1 MKFSRVT
8 GYSMLRE
15 TIDGIS
21 LVDNHAHPVMELPDE
36 SFSREFPLLFT
47 EGDLDPSDA
56 RHTVHYR
63 RVLRFLEEYFGGD
76 TESAVLGRRS
86 AVDLAEYTDELIGR
100 SGTDIILADDGY
112 PETSPAEFQSYTSAE
127 VRPILRLEPIV
138 AELLPDHD
146 TLASLTGAFEQR
158 VETALANDYVAL
170 KSIAAYRCGL
180 ELLPPDEATTAAEDR
195 YDSIDDSVD
204 GHLDDRAL
212 ISHCLHRA
220 GDIAA
225 SYGQP
230 VQFHTGFGD
239 RDAHPEYVN
248 PTYLYDYLG
257 AHPETPVVLLHGGYP
272 YVQAAGYVTSTF
284 SNAYLDLSLAN
295 PFIQHGV
302 EPMFRQALETVPA
315 TKLLYGS
322 DAYTTP
328 EIYLLAAERA
338 RTDLTAVLRDFVADG
353 LYTEAYAR
361 TVAEM
366 ILRDNALDLYN
377 LTG

>member
-1 MKFSRVT
+1 
-8 GYSMLRE
+8 MLRE
-15 TIDGIS
+15 TIDGIQ

-36 SFSREFPLLFT
+36 SFSEEFPVLFT

-63 RVLRFLEEYFGGD
+63 RVLRFLQEYFDGG
-76 TESAVLGRRS
+76 TESEVLAQRS
-86 AVDLAEYTDELIGR
+86 AIDLVEYTDELIDR
-100 SGTDIILADDGY
+100 SGTGIILADDGY
-112 PETSPAEFQSYTSAE
+112 PDTTPAEFQSYTSAE
-127 VRPILRLEPIV
+127 IHPILRLEPIV
-138 AELLPDHD
+138 EELLPDHD
-146 TLASLTGAFEQR
+146 DLESLVDAFEQR
-158 VETALANDYVAL
+158 IETALENNYVGL

-180 ELLPPDEATTAAEDR
+180 EILKPNEAATAAANR
-195 YDSIDDSVD
+195 YDSISGTFD

-220 GDIAA
+220 SRIAA

-230 VQFHTGFGD
+230 VQLHTGFGD

-248 PTYLYDYLG
+248 PTYLYEYLV
-257 AHPETPVVLLHGGYP
+257 AHPDTPIVLLHAGYP

-284 SNAYLDLSLAN
+284 SNVYLDLSLAN

-322 DAYTTP
+322 DAFTTP
-328 EIYLLAAERA
+328 EMYLFAAERA
-338 RTDLTAVLRDFVADG
+338 RDDLADVLTDLVTRGF
-353 LYTEAYAR
+353 YTEAYASD
-361 TVAEM
+361 VAEM
-366 ILRDNALDLYN
+366 ILRENALELYN
-377 LTG
+377 LSD